1 MGYYVNFLEG
11 IHYMVQ
17 TWWLDNWENQPL
29 GKILTSVF
37 EAPSEVK
44 SDVKSDVESVES
56 VESEASEICDK
67 PCWKGRSGHIN
78 SIMF

>member
-1 MGYYVNFLEG
+1 
-11 IHYMVQ
+11 MVQ
-17 TWWLDNWENQPL
+17 TWWLDNWDSQPL
-29 GKILTSVF
+29 GKILTSVL

-44 SDVKSDVESVES
+44 SDVKSDVES

-78 SIMF
+78 SIMFFFFNSSVYIY